1 MQPTNLTFTK
11 GVDGKFRASF
21 ASTGTKTLI
30 QVNRAEEA
38 PLYIEISADGGAH
51 YAVHT
56 PPVAYKDQ
64 VLEVNVAEGA
74 TVTVVSLSMP
84 TYAAYIASDN
94 EAYTKDEMDAMLAEK
109 QDTLVDSGTGQ
120 NVKTINNQSILGTG
134 NIIIDGG
141 DHKVQSDW
149 EQDDTEADDYIKHKP
164 TIPVVNDGTLTIQ
177 RNGTT
182 LDTFKANAS
191 QDKTVNITVPTTAQ
205 DVNAIPSTQ
214 KGVSGGV
221 AELDGNGKVP
231 AAQLP
236 SYVDDVIEGYLHNGA
251 FYADAQHTT
260 PITAESGKIYINKAT
275 NKQYRWSG
283 SAYAEISESLAL
295 GETASTAYAGNKGK
309 ANADAIAAMKDGQS
323 IDSFGDVETALADK
337 ISKSQTAGFVK
348 NDGSIDTNTYLREQD
363 MRTVNH
369 ESLTEDGDAN
379 LHDGTYYP
387 NAVRD
392 FDGNWYGAVIIGDQV
407 ILAENLRTTHYADGT
422 PIAFGTEEY
431 SGEPRYYFPPGGE
444 AKKAELGLLYNW
456 YAFTRGAAK
465 SDTNPSGI
473 QGIAPDGWHVPSRAE
488 YEQLLTYL
496 GNQARYVLEDTDTYV
511 AKAIAAA
518 GKWESSNNANTP
530 GNSQDGNNAAGFG
543 AVPAGYRMMGSY
555 YRAGYLAEFL
565 TTSELNGG
573 GAAFNVNHSDK
584 EASWTNTSQY
594 IGCSAR
600 CICNLTP
607 VQFRDWYVRTYGSP
621 QHLLP
626 KDIGEDWIVRET
638 ASGDTSVSVDIDSKA
653 ERVRLLVNNTANGSA
668 VNVSVDGDFVAVFSE
683 SNALTVAANTA
694 AIIEMKRVKTDNIQ
708 YPYFVCTATQV
719 YESFTNRTYA
729 IGELDREEVAMCVA
743 DSNDNGT
750 IKLIPY
756 KYFDPL
762 TLDTTRYTLKDFVRF
777 HRGKNGREVVMHKLE
792 TSGMWAA
799 WNRYRVHCD
808 TTDAGGFTWSVTIN
822 GTAKGGTVTWAAGD
836 TLDSIVTQLNADAV
850 STYLVFS
857 HESGEDFIRVR
868 KGGYSYSVFTV
879 TNATGTTLEDLSIYT
894 KVGDVQQAETHR
906 DWQTQDVVTLFPNSG
921 YVPANARQ
929 YSVSGYNLS
938 YMCGGNEPRYKAV
951 YRTEGSSTYLQED
964 DVSSRM
970 TEAAFNAMN
979 GSGVEAQQQLY
990 DKYNGSWE
998 AYMDASM
1005 AAIDDTHTNG
1015 IEYQSYDNGDTQ
1027 TAFIASVTTM
1037 DFDGSYIPAYP
1048 VGYNCWSYTDTG
1060 IVGGHFHLATLH
1072 ENLVFMRSAKMAQLN
1087 AAMAFLS
1094 SYVPLTNNSKYYW
1107 TGARYNSSNAW
1118 LYVYDDGSSNGV
1130 TLYYDLYAR
1139 LLAYL
1144 N

>member
-51 YAVHT
+51 YAVYT

-84 TYAAYIASDN
+84 TYAAYIASD
-94 EAYTKDEMDAMLAEK
+94 K
-109 QDTLVDSGTGQ
+109 
-120 NVKTINNQSILGTG
+120 
-134 NIIIDGG
+134 
-141 DHKVQSDW
+141 
-149 EQDDTEADDYIKHKP
+149 
-164 TIPVVNDGTLTIQ
+164 
-177 RNGTT
+177 
-182 LDTFKANAS
+182 
-191 QDKTVNITVPTTAQ
+191 
-205 DVNAIPSTQ
+205 
-214 KGVSGGV
+214 
-221 AELDGNGKVP
+221 
-231 AAQLP
+231 
-236 SYVDDVIEGYLHNGA
+236 
-251 FYADAQHTT
+251 
-260 PITAESGKIYINKAT
+260 
-275 NKQYRWSG
+275 
-283 SAYAEISESLAL
+283 
-295 GETASTAYAGNKGK
+295 
-309 ANADAIAAMKDGQS
+309 
-323 IDSFGDVETALADK
+323 ADK
-337 ISKSQTAGFVK
+337 S
-348 NDGSIDTNTYLREQD
+348 
-363 MRTVNH
+363 
-369 ESLTEDGDAN
+369 
-379 LHDGTYYP
+379 
-387 NAVRD
+387 
-392 FDGNWYGAVIIGDQV
+392 
-407 ILAENLRTTHYADGT
+407 
-422 PIAFGTEEY
+422 
-431 SGEPRYYFPPGGE
+431 
-444 AKKAELGLLYNW
+444 
-456 YAFTRGAAK
+456 
-465 SDTNPSGI
+465 
-473 QGIAPDGWHVPSRAE
+473 
-488 YEQLLTYL
+488 
-496 GNQARYVLEDTDTYV
+496 
-511 AKAIAAA
+511 
-518 GKWESSNNANTP
+518 
-530 GNSQDGNNAAGFG
+530 
-543 AVPAGYRMMGSY
+543 
-555 YRAGYLAEFL
+555 
-565 TTSELNGG
+565 
-573 GAAFNVNHSDK
+573 
-584 EASWTNTSQY
+584 
-594 IGCSAR
+594 
-600 CICNLTP
+600 
-607 VQFRDWYVRTYGSP
+607 
-621 QHLLP
+621 
-626 KDIGEDWIVRET
+626 EDWIVRET

-653 ERVRLLVNNTANGSA
+653 ERVRLLVNNTANSSA

-743 DSNDNGT
+743 DSNDNGA

-822 GTAKGGTVTWAAGD
+822 GSAEGGTVTWAAGD
-836 TLDSIVTQLNADAV
+836 TLDSIVTQLNTGAV

-857 HESGEDFIRVR
+857 HESGEDFIRIR
-868 KGGYSYSVFTV
+868 KGGYSNSKFAI
-879 TNATGTTLEDLSIYT
+879 TNATGATLEDLSLYT
-894 KVGDVQQAETHR
+894 KVGDVRQAETHR

-921 YVPANARQ
+921 YVPANTRQ

-951 YRTEGSSTYLQED
+951 YRTGGSSTYLQED
-964 DVSSRM
+964 AVSNRM

-1087 AAMAFLS
+1087 AAMAFLN
-1094 SYVPLTNNSKYYW
+1094 SYVPLSNNSKYYW
-1107 TGARYNSSNAW
+1107 SGARCVSYLAW
-1118 LYVYDDGSSNGV
+1118 LYGCDGGSSLTDDLG
-1130 TLYYDLYAR
+1130 YDCYAR